1 METVLLTI
9 PLKPFAIIPKIVL
22 QQRNSASRHKK
33 LEPLVKWASEVF
45 YPLFLFYNSSESS
58 ESIHICKLP
67 SRYNLAYSKGSST
80 ANEVSAHSDPY
91 VVFRFF
97 SALQRTQTSFSFLL
111 YRTLPSPHSL
121 WLHPSPLL
129 QFPDQISHGKPG
141 RLQRNPGPFSPP

>member
-97 SALQRTQTSFSFLL
+97 SAFQQSMRSYIRHLCKHQYYRDLCCILHKLFSSYL
-111 YRTLPSPHSL
+111 
-121 WLHPSPLL
+121 
-129 QFPDQISHGKPG
+129 ISI
-141 RLQRNPGPFSPP
+141 FF

>member
-91 VVFRFF
+91 VVLNLF
-97 SALQRTQTSFSFLL
+97 Q
-111 YRTLPSPHSL
+111 LPSNQCEAYIQHLCKHQYYRVLCCIMHKLFSSYL
-121 WLHPSPLL
+121 
-129 QFPDQISHGKPG
+129 ISI
-141 RLQRNPGPFSPP
+141 FF

>member
-91 VVFRFF
+91 VVFK
-97 SALQRTQTSFSFLL
+97 SFQ
-111 YRTLPSPHSL
+111 LPSNQCEAYIQHLCFSL
-121 WLHPSPLL
+121 FFILSQAH
-129 QFPDQISHGKPG
+129 H
-141 RLQRNPGPFSPP
+141 

>member
-91 VVFRFF
+91 VVFKSF
-97 SALQRTQTSFSFLL
+97 SAPQQSIRSIYPTLMLFSFF
-111 YRTLPSPHSL
+111 HSITS
-121 WLHPSPLL
+121 SPLIIIFL
-129 QFPDQISHGKPG
+129 IFFLFPHCKTASERFVI
-141 RLQRNPGPFSPP
+141 

>member
-91 VVFRFF
+91 VVRVKYRKHFNQFTM
-97 SALQRTQTSFSFLL
+97 SLLLYCVMKFSFP
-111 YRTLPSPHSL
+111 YF
-121 WLHPSPLL
+121 
-129 QFPDQISHGKPG
+129 FPY
-141 RLQRNPGPFSPP
+141 

>member
-91 VVFRFF
+91 VVFKFF
-97 SALQRTQTSFSFLL
+97 Q
-111 YRTLPSPHSL
+111 LPSNQCEAYIQHL
-121 WLHPSPLL
+121 CKHQYYRGLYYILHKLFSSYL
-129 QFPDQISHGKPG
+129 ISI
-141 RLQRNPGPFSPP
+141 FF

>member
-67 SRYNLAYSKGSST
+67 SRYNLAYS
-80 ANEVSAHSDPY
+80 
-91 VVFRFF
+91 F
-97 SALQRTQTSFSFLL
+97 SVYPTTEDVQTHEETIMLEE
-111 YRTLPSPHSL
+111 
-121 WLHPSPLL
+121 
-129 QFPDQISHGKPG
+129 
-141 RLQRNPGPFSPP
+141 

>member
-58 ESIHICKLP
+58 ESITSVNCPQDIILHIPK
-67 SRYNLAYSKGSST
+67 
-80 ANEVSAHSDPY
+80 AHPQ
-91 VVFRFF
+91 
-97 SALQRTQTSFSFLL
+97 LM
-111 YRTLPSPHSL
+111 
-121 WLHPSPLL
+121 
-129 QFPDQISHGKPG
+129 K
-141 RLQRNPGPFSPP
+141 

>member
-67 SRYNLAYSKGSST
+67 SRYNLAYSKWLIHSQGSKRTILSICG
-80 ANEVSAHSDPY
+80 
-91 VVFRFF
+91 FKFF
-97 SALQRTQTSFSFLL
+97 FK
-111 YRTLPSPHSL
+111 LPSNQWRSIYPITCVNSIL
-121 WLHPSPLL
+121 S
-129 QFPDQISHGKPG
+129 
-141 RLQRNPGPFSPP
+141 

>member
-33 LEPLVKWASEVF
+33 TRTPCKMGIRSF

-91 VVFRFF
+91 VVLNLFQLPAINAKHISNTCVNINTIVFYVVLCINCSHRIL
-97 SALQRTQTSFSFLL
+97 SLFSFNNQL
-111 YRTLPSPHSL
+111 
-121 WLHPSPLL
+121 
-129 QFPDQISHGKPG
+129 
-141 RLQRNPGPFSPP
+141 